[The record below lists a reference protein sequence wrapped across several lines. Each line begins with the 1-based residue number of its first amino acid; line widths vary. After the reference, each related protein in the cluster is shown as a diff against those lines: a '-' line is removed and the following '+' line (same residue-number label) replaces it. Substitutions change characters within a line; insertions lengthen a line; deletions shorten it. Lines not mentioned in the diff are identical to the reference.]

1 MFVGRDPNAA
11 RRRNAAIVL
20 ALMAANYG
28 VRAAA
33 HARALALAPRA
44 FGPQM
49 PAPCGP
55 MDPFTTIARWP
66 RVASSAS
73 GDVRPVQGA
82 PRCLVE
88 VAALPDFLSPFHW
101 RVVARMSNGYDVRD
115 LNVLDPRLQ
124 RNPATGEAPWR
135 LTVHVPSPWTEAALR
150 AARAP
155 DAQVFLGFSRFPT
168 VRNAANVDG
177 TTTVRFTD
185 LRFAGPL
192 GPGGGGL
199 DSPRN
204 AFFMVTV
211 VLGADGRIV
220 EQRLGP

>member
-1 MFVGRDPNAA
+1 
-11 RRRNAAIVL
+11 
-20 ALMAANYG
+20 
-28 VRAAA
+28 
-33 HARALALAPRA
+33 
-44 FGPQM
+44 
-49 PAPCGP
+49 

-66 RVASSAS
+66 RVVSSAG
-73 GDVRPVQGA
+73 GDLRPAPGA

-88 VAALPDFLSPFHW
+88 VAALPDFFSPFRW

-124 RNPATGEAPWR
+124 RDPASGEATPWP
-135 LTVHVPSPWTEAALR
+135 LTVHVSSHWSEAALQ

-185 LRFAGPL
+185 LRFAGPP

-199 DSPRN
+199 DGPRN

-220 EQRLGP
+220 AQRRGP